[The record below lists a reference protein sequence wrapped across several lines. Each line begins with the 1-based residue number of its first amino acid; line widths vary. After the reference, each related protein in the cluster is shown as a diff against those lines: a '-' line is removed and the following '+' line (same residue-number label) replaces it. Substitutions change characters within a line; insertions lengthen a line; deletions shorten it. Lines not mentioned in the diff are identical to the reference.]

1 MYLKV
6 SRHYHQNV
14 HTTKI
19 WNAFF
24 LRNGYFSSYAAC
36 RICVSSA
43 NNNYNITLPNSLSGK
58 NFQFPSIAC
67 LIDISLIENGESGF
81 FAWPINAC
89 FNSSS

>member
-58 NFQFPSIAC
+58 KFPVSIYC
-67 LIDISLIENGESGF
+67 L
-81 FAWPINAC
+81 
-89 FNSSS
+89 FNRHIVDREWRIWVFRLAD